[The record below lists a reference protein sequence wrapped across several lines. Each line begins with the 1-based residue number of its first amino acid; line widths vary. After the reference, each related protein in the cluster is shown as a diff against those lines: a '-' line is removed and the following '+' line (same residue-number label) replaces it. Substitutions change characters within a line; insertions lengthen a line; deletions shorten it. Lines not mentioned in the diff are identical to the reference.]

1 MILCDEESHLNQ
13 IIMNKKIK
21 KIAYVAAGCVGA
33 ACLGTIAFIYGHKPD
48 VVTNPCFRSTHRADG
63 KPKKPF
69 YTAKEANL
77 QSVKQFLRHGEVCN
91 AYQVGDKYYTGHS
104 NKALIRSLNPF
115 SKKVS

>member
-1 MILCDEESHLNQ
+1 MDK
-13 IIMNKKIK
+13 KKIK
-21 KIAYVAAGCVGA
+21 KIACVAAGCA
-33 ACLGTIAFIYGHKPD
+33 AIACAGVIAFVYGHKPD
-48 VVTNPCFRSTHRADG
+48 VVKNPCFRTTHRADG

-69 YTAKEANL
+69 DTPQAANW

-91 AYQVGDKYYTGHS
+91 SYESEGKYYTGHS